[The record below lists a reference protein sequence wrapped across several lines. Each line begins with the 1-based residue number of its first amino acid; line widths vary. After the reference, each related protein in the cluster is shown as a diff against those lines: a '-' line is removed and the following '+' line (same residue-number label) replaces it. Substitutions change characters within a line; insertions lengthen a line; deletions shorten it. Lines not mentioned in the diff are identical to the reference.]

1 MWIPGL
7 TVLISL
13 FRAMS
18 LIGVLLLSLKLC
30 ALPFYIRV
38 YIGSLIM
45 PHRQR
50 ALGQLIRMLLR
61 TALLS
66 YHQQQFGTKTLIL
79 SKLMCSR
86 KEIKIQAYFPFHT
99 KSNQILKIAFSP
111 FLNRQ
116 YLYLN
121 ILSPIIRLL
130 CYILPQNPKPCED
143 HHHRRC
149 IKLVLERK
157 NQGGGEVQRLK
168 FCCD

>member
-7 TVLISL
+7 KVLISL

-18 LIGVLLLSLKLC
+18 LIGVLQLC

-66 YHQQQFGTKTLIL
+66 Y
-79 SKLMCSR
+79 
-86 KEIKIQAYFPFHT
+86 
-99 KSNQILKIAFSP
+99 N
-111 FLNRQ
+111 
-116 YLYLN
+116 
-121 ILSPIIRLL
+121 
-130 CYILPQNPKPCED
+130 
-143 HHHRRC
+143 
-149 IKLVLERK
+149 
-157 NQGGGEVQRLK
+157 
-168 FCCD
+168 

>member
-1 MWIPGL
+1 MLIPGL
-7 TVLISL
+7 KVLISL

-66 YHQQQFGTKTLIL
+66 YRSSL
-79 SKLMCSR
+79 
-86 KEIKIQAYFPFHT
+86 A
-99 KSNQILKIAFSP
+99 
-111 FLNRQ
+111 
-116 YLYLN
+116 
-121 ILSPIIRLL
+121 
-130 CYILPQNPKPCED
+130 PK
-143 HHHRRC
+143 H
-149 IKLVLERK
+149 
-157 NQGGGEVQRLK
+157 
-168 FCCD
+168 